1 MRAIIAAM
9 DAMVQPPAATAFD
22 AAASVMLLLLYIGV
36 AVAAIARTPRDARAQ
51 LFLALA
57 VTSAAPYALSPL
69 QWLRGAAAYTPFVI
83 AVTAVSFAVGS
94 VALFHFTQVFPW
106 RRPWIRAHGL
116 WLAAAYVVLPL
127 PVAFIAWFL
136 GSVLAPVA
144 NGAGGLGAVSAGVTV
159 SLVLLLIIPG
169 LFLVGLV
176 LPFAGVMSLF
186 SSWRE
191 ARKAADA
198 PARITTLWML
208 ISQMAGGVL
217 AALVAPLLHLVGVN
231 VLWSS
236 VVGALTY
243 ACGVLMPLSFA
254 AAVWRYRMLNTSA

>member
-1 MRAIIAAM
+1 VI
-9 DAMVQPPAATAFD
+9 
-22 AAASVMLLLLYIGV
+22 V
-36 AVAAIARTPRDARAQ
+36 A
-51 LFLALA
+51 L
-57 VTSAAPYALSPL
+57 
-69 QWLRGAAAYTPFVI
+69 
-83 AVTAVSFAVGS
+83 TAVSFAVGS

-127 PVAFIAWFL
+127 PVAFIAWFI
-136 GSVLAPVA
+136 GSLLAPMVD
-144 NGAGGLGAVSAGVTV
+144 GAGGLGAVSADAMISV
-159 SLVLLLIIPG
+159 VLLLMIAG

-191 ARKAADA
+191 ARKTADD

-217 AALVAPLLHLVGVN
+217 AALVAPLLHLVGVS
-231 VLWSS
+231 VFWST

-254 AAVWRYRMLNTSA
+254 AAVWRYGMLNTSA